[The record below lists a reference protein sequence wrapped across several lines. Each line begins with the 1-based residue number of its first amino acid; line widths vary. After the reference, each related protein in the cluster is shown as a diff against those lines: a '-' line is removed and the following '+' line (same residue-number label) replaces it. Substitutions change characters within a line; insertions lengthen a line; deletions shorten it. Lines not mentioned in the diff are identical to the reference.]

1 MATESIKKPYSPSW
15 QLLVND
21 LTTANAV
28 YDKTHTITYPE
39 NHSELM
45 FTMQRASNGRTFA
58 SAIVPAQQF
67 NNGALYADGYFGVT
81 TAAQDIHA
89 VCIDVG
95 NSQVEISV
103 PSVNEAIRVRLY
115 AR

>member
-1 MATESIKKPYSPSW
+1 M
-15 QLLVND
+15 LVND

-39 NHSELM
+39 NYSELM
-45 FTMQRASNGRTFA
+45 FTMQRVSNGRTFA
-58 SAIVPAQQF
+58 SAIVPAWQF
-67 NNGALYADGYFGVT
+67 NGGALYVDGYFGVT
-81 TAAQDIHA
+81 TTAQDIHG

-103 PSVNEAIRVRLY
+103 PNVSEAIRVRLY